1 MRRHVLLAT
10 LLLSIAAPVAAQ
22 TNSTAPT
29 APIEAVRFDEATERA
44 AILAVVADMQAAW
57 NRGDYR
63 GYMQGFKNPDVVFVS
78 GGRIK
83 DGWQGA
89 LDEYIRNYGPTPE
102 SRGDLTFSDMTIE
115 FLAPDAAQLIG
126 RYRVIRPENAMEGI
140 NTRLFRKVD
149 GRWVI
154 ALNHVS
160 ARPIETP

>member
-1 MRRHVLLAT
+1 MRRVFIGLAAAALLT
-10 LLLSIAAPVAAQ
+10 FAAPASAQ
-22 TNSTAPT
+22 TADAP
-29 APIEAVRFDEATERA
+29 AFDETHERA
-44 AILAVVADMQAAW
+44 AIFTVISDMQAAW

-63 GYMQGFKNPDVVFVS
+63 GYMQGFRNPDVIFVS

-89 LDEYIRNYGPTPE
+89 LDDYIRNYGPVPE
-102 SRGDLTFSDMTIE
+102 TRGTLTFHDMTVE
-115 FLAPDAAQLIG
+115 FLAADAAQLIG
-126 RYRVIRPENAMEGI
+126 RYTLERPERPMEGI

-160 ARPIETP
+160 AYEVVRP

>member
-1 MRRHVLLAT
+1 MHRRSFAGLIAAAALAV
-10 LLLSIAAPVAAQ
+10 AAPVMAQ
-22 TNSTAPT
+22 TTNLPPPA
-29 APIEAVRFDEATERA
+29 FDETTERA
-44 AILAVVADMQAAW
+44 AILTVIADMQAAW

-63 GYMQGFKNPDVVFVS
+63 GYMQGFKNPGVIFVS

-102 SRGDLTFSDMTIE
+102 SRGELTFSDMTVE
-115 FLAPDAAQLIG
+115 LLAPDAAQLIG
-126 RYRVIRPENAMEGI
+126 RYRLIRPENSMEGI
-140 NTRLFRKVD
+140 NTRLFRKID

>member
-1 MRRHVLLAT
+1 MRGIFIGLAAAAVLT
-10 LLLSIAAPVAAQ
+10 FSAPASAQ
-22 TNSTAPT
+22 TADAP
-29 APIEAVRFDEATERA
+29 AFDEAGERA
-44 AILAVVADMQAAW
+44 AVFAVISDMQAAW

-63 GYMQGFKNPDVVFVS
+63 GYMQGFRNPDVIFVS

-89 LDEYIRNYGPTPE
+89 LDDYIRNYGPVPE
-102 SRGDLTFSDMTIE
+102 TRGTLTFHDMTVE
-115 FLAPDAAQLIG
+115 FLAADAAQLIG
-126 RYRVIRPENAMEGI
+126 RYTLERPVRPMEGI

-160 ARPIETP
+160 AYEVVRP

>member
-1 MRRHVLLAT
+1 MRRRLIITLAGA
-10 LLLSIAAPVAAQ
+10 LLLGAASGVSAQSVA
-22 TNSTAPT
+22 TATTP
-29 APIEAVRFDEATERA
+29 AFDEAAERA
-44 AILAVVADMQAAW
+44 AILGVIADMQAAW

-63 GYMQGFKNPDVVFVS
+63 GYMQGFRNPDVVFVS
-78 GGRIK
+78 NGRIK

-102 SRGDLTFSDMTIE
+102 LRGELTFSDMTVE

-126 RYRVIRPENAMEGI
+126 RYRLIRPDNSMEGI
-140 NTRLFRKVD
+140 NTRLFRKID

>member
-1 MRRHVLLAT
+1 MRRVFIGLAAAAVLT
-10 LLLSIAAPVAAQ
+10 LAAPASAQ
-22 TNSTAPT
+22 TADAP
-29 APIEAVRFDEATERA
+29 AFDEAVERA
-44 AILAVVADMQAAW
+44 TIFAVISDMQAAW

-63 GYMQGFKNPDVVFVS
+63 GYMQGFRNPDVIFVS

-89 LDEYIRNYGPTPE
+89 LDDYIRNYGPVPE
-102 SRGDLTFSDMTIE
+102 TRGTLMFHDMTVE
-115 FLAPDAAQLIG
+115 FLADDAAQLIG
-126 RYRVIRPENAMEGI
+126 RYTLERPERPMEGI

-160 ARPIETP
+160 AYEVVRP

>member
-1 MRRHVLLAT
+1 MRRRALAGLIGAALLA
-10 LLLSIAAPVAAQ
+10 AASPAAAQ
-22 TNSTAPT
+22 TP
-29 APIEAVRFDEATERA
+29 PFDETTERA
-44 AILAVVADMQAAW
+44 AILTVIADMQAAW

-63 GYMQGFKNPDVVFVS
+63 GYMQGFKNPGVVFVS

-89 LDEYIRNYGPTPE
+89 LDEYIRNYGPTPD
-102 SRGDLTFSDMTIE
+102 SRGELTFSDMTVE

-126 RYRVIRPENAMEGI
+126 RYRLIRPENSMEGI
-140 NTRLFRKVD
+140 NTRLFRKID

-160 ARPIETP
+160 AHPIETP